1 MANLGFIGLGSMGAP
16 MAANLLAAGHAL
28 AVHARRPEAMEPLV
42 AAGAAACASPRDVAA
57 RSDVIFTMVTDTG
70 AVEEVALGSDGIVAG
85 ARPGSVL
92 IDHSTIPPS
101 GARRIATSL
110 RTHGIHMLDAPVSG
124 GCAGARA
131 ATLSIMVG
139 GDEDVFDRS
148 RPLLESLGTT
158 VVYIGGAGA
167 GQVAKACNQICIVV
181 NQLGAAEALLLA
193 ERSGVDFDRVKRA
206 LMGGFAASRILDVQ
220 APKMMSRRFEGQ
232 IESRLHHKD
241 ILIALEMA
249 RELGARLPASSLAAN
264 LLTRLQEAGGAKL
277 DSAAVFTILE
287 QASRQEPR
295 EQAAD

>member
-16 MAANLLAAGHAL
+16 MAHNLLAAGHAL
-28 AVHARRPEAMEPLV
+28 AVHARRPEAMQPLV
-42 AAGAAACASPRDVAA
+42 AAGAAACASPKEVAA
-57 RSDVIFTMVTDTG
+57 RSDVIFTMVTDTR
-70 AVEEVALGSDGIVAG
+70 AVEEVALGGDGIVAG

-92 IDHSTIPPS
+92 IDHSTISPS
-101 GARRIATSL
+101 GARRIAASL
-110 RTHGIHMLDAPVSG
+110 RPHGVHMLDAPVSG
-124 GCAGARA
+124 GCAGARTA
-131 ATLSIMVG
+131 ALSIMVG
-139 GDEDVFDRS
+139 GDEDVFNRC

-158 VVYIGGAGA
+158 VVYIGGPGA

-181 NQLGAAEALLLA
+181 NQLGTAEALLLA

-249 RELGARLPASSLAAN
+249 RELGARLPASSLAAD
-264 LLTRLQEAGGAKL
+264 LLTGLQEAGGAKL

-287 QASRQEPR
+287 QASRQEPQ
-295 EQAAD
+295 EPAH